1 MQQDKIVVGLDIGT
15 TKICAL
21 VGRKNEY
28 GKLEIMGMGTA
39 VSDGVQRGIVLNIDK
54 TVEAIKRAIRQA
66 EEQSGIDIGVVN
78 VGIAGQHIKSLQHN
92 GSITRPS
99 GDNEITQD
107 DVNRLTA
114 DMYRLVTPPGSQIIH
129 VMPQDYKVDFEGGV
143 TDPVGMAGV
152 RLEGNFHIITAQ
164 SSAINNINKCVTKA
178 GLAISDLIL
187 EPLASSV
194 SVLSD
199 EEKEAGVALVDI
211 GGGTT
216 DLAVF
221 KDGIIRHAAVLP
233 FGGNVI
239 TQDIKQGCNVTPN
252 QAEQLKVKFGKAI
265 AEEAS
270 DYEIVSIPGLPNRP
284 PKEVSLKNL
293 AYIIEARMSEI
304 IELVYAE
311 IYRMGLHEHL
321 SAGIVLTGGGSQ
333 LQNLEQLTE
342 YLTGLDTRIGYP
354 NQHLGKSKVEA
365 VKSPMHATGVGLV
378 LAGYQAQ
385 DERNNARPG
394 YAEEEL
400 SSYSYQPAPAAP
412 APLAAPVIPSFT
424 AAPAPVVPAATVP
437 AAPEEP
443 KAPKGPSKF
452 GSYLGDIT
460 RKLKGILIDDFDDKQ
475 Y

>member
-28 GKLEIMGMGTA
+28 GKLEILGMGKA
-39 VSDGVQRGIVLNIDK
+39 VSEGVQRGIVLNIDK
-54 TVEAIKRAIRQA
+54 TVDAIKRAIRQA

-143 TDPVGMAGV
+143 TDPIGMAGV

-164 SSAINNINKCVTKA
+164 SAAINNINKCVTKA
-178 GLAISDLIL
+178 GLAIADLIL

-199 EEKEAGVALVDI
+199 EEKEAGVALIDI

-233 FGGNVI
+233 FGGNII

-304 IELVYAE
+304 VELVYAE

-354 NQHLGKSKVEA
+354 NQHLGKGKIEA

-385 DERNNARPG
+385 DERIARPG
-394 YAEEEL
+394 YAEEEIAP
-400 SSYSYQPAPAAP
+400 YSYQPAAPVAPAVPIFTPAPALPAPSAPAAATP
-412 APLAAPVIPSFT
+412 EPPKPVK
-424 AAPAPVVPAATVP
+424 
-437 AAPEEP
+437 EQR
-443 KAPKGPSKF
+443 GLKF
-452 GSYLGDIT
+452 LGDIT